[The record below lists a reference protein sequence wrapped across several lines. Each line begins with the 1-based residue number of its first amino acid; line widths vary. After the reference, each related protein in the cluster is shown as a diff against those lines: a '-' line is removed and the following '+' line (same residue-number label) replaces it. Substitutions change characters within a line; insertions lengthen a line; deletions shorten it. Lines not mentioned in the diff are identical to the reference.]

1 MPVKVHIHTTHRR
14 FTNGL
19 EVVPVE
25 GNTVGECL
33 NQLIKQFPAM
43 EKALFAKKDRL
54 LNIVEVY
61 VNHAS
66 AYPNELVKPVQDGD
80 EIHLVIM
87 LAGG

>member
-1 MPVKVHIHTTHRR
+1 MAVEVFIHKTHRQ

-19 EVVPVE
+19 ERVAVK

-33 NQLIKQFPAM
+33 SELIRQFPGM
-43 EKALFAKKDRL
+43 EKALFAKKDKL
-54 LNIVEVY
+54 LNIIEVY

-66 AYPNELVKPVQDGD
+66 AYPNELAKPVKDGD
-80 EIHLVIM
+80 EIHLTMM

>member
-1 MPVKVHIHTTHRR
+1 MPVNVHIHATHRR

-19 EVVPVE
+19 KVVPVE

-33 NQLIKQFPAM
+33 NHLVQQFPGM
-43 EKALFAKKDRL
+43 EKALFAKKDKL
-54 LNIVEVY
+54 LNIVEIY
-61 VNHAS
+61 LNHAS
-66 AYPNELVKPVQDGD
+66 AHPNELVKPVKDGD